1 MSEYLSTEIETSPEV
16 KLYPGVINETIERAL
31 GFQALISLEE
41 LGGE

>member
-1 MSEYLSTEIETSPEV
+1 MGEHLPAEIEANPEV